1 MPYKD
6 KNKLIEYTKQYYL
19 DNKEMI
25 TEQRKIKMI
34 CECGCEILKRD
45 FYKHK
50 LTKKHLDI
58 INNIVK
64 PIITNCLTCNNKLS
78 DADNEENIKRKRKT
92 GICGACHCKDR
103 MMKGCIR
110 IICECGL
117 DIRKDK
123 KSLHLKQS
131 ILHFKNLNKP
141 LPINHQYYTPIETN
155 KE

>member
-6 KNKLIEYTKQYYL
+6 KNDLIEYKKQYYL
-19 DNKEMI
+19 DNKELI
-25 TEQRKIKMI
+25 NEQRKIKMI

-58 INNIVK
+58 INNVVK
-64 PIITNCLTCNNKLS
+64 PIITNCITCNNKLTDEDINS
-78 DADNEENIKRKRKT
+78 KQHKKKSL
-92 GICGACHCKDR
+92 CCACHCKDR

-131 ILHFKNLNKP
+131 ILHYKNLNIP